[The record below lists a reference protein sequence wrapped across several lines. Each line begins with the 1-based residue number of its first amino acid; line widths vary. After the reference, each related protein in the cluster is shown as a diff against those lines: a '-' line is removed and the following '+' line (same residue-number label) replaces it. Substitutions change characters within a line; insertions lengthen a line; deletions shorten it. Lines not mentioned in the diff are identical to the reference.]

1 MNNFFQQKVDLNRY
15 HQQAEKRD
23 RITSTKMVTNWVKIN
38 EDLANNVQEVISRV
52 TIVLDTI
59 EEESKNLQNTSREI
73 CKLPEHDLE
82 LQVNYLFS
90 C

>member
-1 MNNFFQQKVDLNRY
+1 
-15 HQQAEKRD
+15 
-23 RITSTKMVTNWVKIN
+23 MVTNWVKIN